1 MEATTPCCRFCF
13 ITLALPAV
21 CQTLLSFTL
30 TGSVANNNRV
40 NLRGETCIADIDDN
54 MFNSGVSKGN
64 VILWKSRSAL
74 LPSFREVINVRTFTC
89 PEKVFPSANWQIP
102 SDSEIAF
109 RLGLPEQQCIKGKT
123 DEEGSHSNIKFNM
136 LISMK

>member
-1 MEATTPCCRFCF
+1 MEVTTPCCQFCF
-13 ITLALPAV
+13 ITLALPALR
-21 CQTLLSFTL
+21 QTLLSFTL

-40 NLRGETCIADIDDN
+40 NLRGETCIGDIDDN

-89 PEKVFPSANWQIP
+89 PEKVFPSAHWRIP
-102 SDSEIAF
+102 RRLPSESDSPNSSVCKVKQVRMGHTA
-109 RLGLPEQQCIKGKT
+109 
-123 DEEGSHSNIKFNM
+123 
-136 LISMK
+136 ISDFL